1 MSEGEVKKISRQDIQ
16 LVQNLIERCLQL
28 YMNQEEV
35 VRTLLDQA
43 KIEPGFTELVWQ
55 KLEEENQ
62 EFFRAYH
69 VRLMVKDQI
78 ERFNDLI
85 ERQVEAMQMFPT
97 GPTQSIPNG
106 SQIRQIPPN
115 STCQARDHAEAH
127 VKPENVH
134 QTVNANLS
142 QVYTNGASSLQ
153 PRMQSSIDVSG
164 RARRIDASSD
174 MLLGQSSDLGMLQ
187 CVRGAMIKSEAG
199 YSGNLPFMYG
209 NEANILETH
218 PGITDPSVSSFSSV
232 ESDSQPVNET
242 VLDADTSSF
251 GFLGQIPRNFSLSD
265 LTADFSNSSD
275 ILESYSGSA
284 FLATDVNNLFLDPQD
299 RKEHQDIKK
308 LDAISEGL
316 RFEDFASD

>member
-1 MSEGEVKKISRQDIQ
+1 MSEDEVKKISRQDIQ

-35 VRTLLDQA
+35 VRTLLHQA

-69 VRLMVKDQI
+69 IRLMVKDQI
-78 ERFNDLI
+78 ERFNDLLA
-85 ERQVEAMQMFPT
+85 RQVETMQMFPT
-97 GPTQSIPNG
+97 ESIPMCNG

-115 STCQARDHAEAH
+115 STCQPRDHAGSN
-127 VKPENVH
+127 VKTENVH

-142 QVYTNGASSLQ
+142 HVYTNGASSLQ
-153 PRMQSSIDVSG
+153 PCMQTAINASAH
-164 RARRIDASSD
+164 ARRLDASSN
-174 MLLGQSSDLGMLQ
+174 MLLAQSSNLGMLQ
-187 CVRGAMIKSEAG
+187 ARVGVIKSEAG

-209 NEANILETH
+209 SETNILEAH

-232 ESDSQPVNET
+232 ESDSQPINET

-275 ILESYSGSA
+275 IMESYSGSA
-284 FLATDVNNLFLDPQD
+284 YLATDVNNLLDPQD
-299 RKEHQDIKK
+299 SRVHQDIKR
-308 LDAISEGL
+308 LDVISEGL

>member
-1 MSEGEVKKISRQDIQ
+1 
-16 LVQNLIERCLQL
+16 
-28 YMNQEEV
+28 MNQEEV
-35 VRTLLDQA
+35 IRTLLDQA

-78 ERFNDLI
+78 ERFNDLL
-85 ERQVEAMQMFPT
+85 ERQVEAMQMI
-97 GPTQSIPNG
+97 PTQPIPNG

-115 STCQARDHAEAH
+115 STCQARDHTGPH

-142 QVYTNGASSLQ
+142 QVYTNGVSSLQ
-153 PRMQSSIDVSG
+153 PCMQSAIDVSAH
-164 RARRIDASSD
+164 ARRIDASSN
-174 MLLGQSSDLGMLQ
+174 MLLAQSSNLGMLQ
-187 CVRGAMIKSEAG
+187 GVRGGMIKSEAG

-209 NEANILETH
+209 TETNILETH

-299 RKEHQDIKK
+299 RREHQDVKR
-308 LDAISEGL
+308 LDAIYEGL

>member
-1 MSEGEVKKISRQDIQ
+1 MSEGEAKKISRQDIQ

-35 VRTLLDQA
+35 IRTLLDQA

-78 ERFNDLI
+78 ERFNDLL
-85 ERQVEAMQMFPT
+85 ERQVEAMQMIPT
-97 GPTQSIPNG
+97 RPIPNG

-115 STCQARDHAEAH
+115 STCQARDHAGPH

-153 PRMQSSIDVSG
+153 PCMRSAIDVS
-164 RARRIDASSD
+164 AHSRRIDASSN
-174 MLLGQSSDLGMLQ
+174 MLLAQSSNLGMLQ
-187 CVRGAMIKSEAG
+187 SARGGMIKSEAG

-209 NEANILETH
+209 TETNILETH

-232 ESDSQPVNET
+232 ESDSQSVNET
-242 VLDADTSSF
+242 VLDADSSSF

-299 RKEHQDIKK
+299 RREHQDIKR

-316 RFEDFASD
+316 TFEDFASD

>member
-1 MSEGEVKKISRQDIQ
+1 MSEGEVKKVSRQDIQ

-35 VRTLLDQA
+35 VKTLLHQA

-55 KLEEENQ
+55 KLEEENP

-69 VRLMVKDQI
+69 LRLMLKDQI
-78 ERFNDLI
+78 ERFNVLL
-85 ERQVEAMQMFPT
+85 ERQVDAMQMYPT
-97 GPTQSIPNG
+97 GSIPMSNG
-106 SQIRQIPPN
+106 SQIRQIPQN
-115 STCQARDHAEAH
+115 TTCQTTDHAGPN

-142 QVYTNGASSLQ
+142 HVYTNGASSLQ
-153 PRMQSSIDVSG
+153 PCMQTATDVSAH
-164 RARRIDASSD
+164 ARRIDASSN
-174 MLLGQSSDLGMLQ
+174 MLLAQSSNLGMLQ
-187 CVRGAMIKSEAG
+187 GVRGGMIKSEAG
-199 YSGNLPFMYG
+199 YSGTLPFLYG
-209 NEANILETH
+209 TETNILEAH
-218 PGITDPSVSSFSSV
+218 HGIADPSVSSFSSV
-232 ESDSQPVNET
+232 ESNSQPVNET

-284 FLATDVNNLFLDPQD
+284 YLATDVNNFLDPQG
-299 RKEHQDIKK
+299 RREYHDIKR

-316 RFEDFASD
+316 SFEDFASD

>member
-28 YMNQEEV
+28 YMNQQEV
-35 VRTLLDQA
+35 VRTLLHQA

-69 VRLMVKDQI
+69 LRLMVKDQI
-78 ERFNDLI
+78 ERFNDLL
-85 ERQVEAMQMFPT
+85 ERQVKAMQMFPT
-97 GPTQSIPNG
+97 QSIPVSNG

-115 STCQARDHAEAH
+115 STCQARDHAGPN

-142 QVYTNGASSLQ
+142 NIYTNGASSLQ
-153 PRMQSSIDVSG
+153 PCMQTAIDVSDH
-164 RARRIDASSD
+164 ARRIDASSN
-174 MLLGQSSDLGMLQ
+174 MLLAQSSNLGMVQ
-187 CVRGAMIKSEAG
+187 GVRGGVIKSEAG
-199 YSGNLPFMYG
+199 YSGNLPF
-209 NEANILETH
+209 L
-218 PGITDPSVSSFSSV
+218 SV

-284 FLATDVNNLFLDPQD
+284 FLATDVNNFLDPRD
-299 RKEHQDIKK
+299 RREHQDIKR
-308 LDAISEGL
+308 LDAISKGL
-316 RFEDFASD
+316 SFEVFASD

>member
-55 KLEEENQ
+55 KLEEENH

-69 VRLMVKDQI
+69 LRLMLKNQI
-78 ERFNDLI
+78 ERFNDLL
-85 ERQVEAMQMFPT
+85 ERQVERMQMFPT
-97 GPTQSIPNG
+97 GSIPMSNG

-115 STCQARDHAEAH
+115 STCQARDHAGPN

-142 QVYTNGASSLQ
+142 HVYTNGASSLQ
-153 PRMQSSIDVSG
+153 PCMQTAIDVSAH
-164 RARRIDASSD
+164 ARRNDASSN
-174 MLLGQSSDLGMLQ
+174 MLLAQSSNMGMQ
-187 CVRGAMIKSEAG
+187 QGVRGGMIKSESG
-199 YSGNLPFMYG
+199 YSGNLPFLYG
-209 NEANILETH
+209 TETNILEAH

-265 LTADFSNSSD
+265 LTADFSNGSD
-275 ILESYSGSA
+275 ILDSYSGSA
-284 FLATDVNNLFLDPQD
+284 FLATDVNNFLDPQD
-299 RKEHQDIKK
+299 TKR

-316 RFEDFASD
+316 SFEDFASD

>member
-28 YMNQEEV
+28 YMNQGEV
-35 VRTLLDQA
+35 VRTLLHQA
-43 KIEPGFTELVWQ
+43 KIEAGFTELVWQ
-55 KLEEENQ
+55 KLEEENP

-69 VRLMVKDQI
+69 LRLMVKNQI
-78 ERFNDLI
+78 ERFNDLL
-85 ERQVEAMQMFPT
+85 ERQIETMQLFPT
-97 GPTQSIPNG
+97 ESIPLANR
-106 SQIRQIPPN
+106 SQIREIPPN
-115 STCQARDHAEAH
+115 STCQARDHHAGPT

-134 QTVNANLS
+134 QTVDANLS
-142 QVYTNGASSLQ
+142 HVYNNGASSLQ
-153 PRMQSSIDVSG
+153 PCMQTSVDASAH
-164 RARRIDASSD
+164 ARRIDPSSN
-174 MLLGQSSDLGMLQ
+174 MLLAQSSNLGMVQ
-187 CVRGAMIKSEAG
+187 GARGGMVKSEAD

-209 NEANILETH
+209 TETNILEAH

-275 ILESYSGSA
+275 ILESYSGPA
-284 FLATDVNNLFLDPQD
+284 FLSTGVNSFLDPQD
-299 RKEHQDIKK
+299 RRDHQDIKI
-308 LDAISEGL
+308 LDAISEGS